1 MLKYRNHCLKK
12 ALQSNNEMCTKM
24 ETEMQKLLKE
34 IEAEL
39 VIFNEDS
46 KKAAEKGNK
55 MAARRARCAT
65 NNLTK
70 LFKDFRKVSVE
81 VVG

>member
-1 MLKYRNHCLKK
+1 MDSKLE
-12 ALQSNNEMCTKM
+12 S
-24 ETEMQKLLKE
+24 LLKE

-55 MAARRARCAT
+55 MAARRARGAT

-70 LFKDFRKVSVE
+70 LFKDFRKLSVE